1 MGALGCFGD
10 NDTLLTPDLLSGASP
25 QIKTP
30 SSLLLRDSTGEI
42 KGGNSG
48 CQVFSSYGAT
58 RERKGVGETL
68 KANSMTSRTQV
79 TRHQLSQEGQ
89 VGKEV

>member
-1 MGALGCFGD
+1 MEGRAMGALGCFGD

-58 RERKGVGETL
+58 RERKGEVISYPLATET
-68 KANSMTSRTQV
+68 S
-79 TRHQLSQEGQ
+79 
-89 VGKEV
+89 